1 MLDAC
6 FTERERTKNQNCFCG
21 LRCPQ
26 RQGRLHLDHRPHR
39 RPGQRVRSPPVH
51 SRSGVGADWTQSSG
65 WGCVCVTSTQHQG
78 GVHLLLRHAQTGASI
93 SPGGS
98 WLSPRKGWPWLEK
111 KHPQDHTQSRW
122 KEKKTVCVWL
132 GEGVYCC
139 FWRWHWR
146 KFWEHKAVGGAEHAE
161 TFLNLKVN
169 CMVGADL
176 QVCTWIWQ
184 KHCWGTVRL
193 QAAKAFSCCTSSS
206 AVEVPS
212 VAWKSGVSSEGASD
226 LEVLQFGRF
235 RLTLCV
241 LTLWILFYITFQ
253 ASSPLEGC
261 MITEY
266 VSPWYNHNGLT
277 GCKTPT
283 YLLSFSPWRPVYVS
297 LFHLFISVFI
307 CVSAFMYEC
316 MYLCVCVCVHRIES
330 TDKILRF
337 TNTFIMIFWLL
348 SE

>member
-1 MLDAC
+1 MLTYRFALEYDKTRRNLPEFKSELYGWC
-6 FTERERTKNQNCFCG
+6 WPTG
-21 LRCPQ
+21 
-26 RQGRLHLDHRPHR
+26 LHLNM
-39 RPGQRVRSPPVH
+39 
-51 SRSGVGADWTQSSG
+51 T
-65 WGCVCVTSTQHQG
+65 
-78 GVHLLLRHAQTGASI
+78 
-93 SPGGS
+93 
-98 WLSPRKGWPWLEK
+98 K
-111 KHPQDHTQSRW
+111 
-122 KEKKTVCVWL
+122 
-132 GEGVYCC
+132 
-139 FWRWHWR
+139 
-146 KFWEHKAVGGAEHAE
+146 HAE

-212 VAWKSGVSSEGASD
+212 VVWKSGVSSEGASD

-253 ASSPLEGC
+253 ASSPLKGC

-297 LFHLFISVFI
+297 LFHLFISVFM
-307 CVSAFMYEC
+307 CVSACMYEC
-316 MYLCVCVCVHRIES
+316 MYLCVCVCMCVCIE
-330 TDKILRF
+330 
-337 TNTFIMIFWLL
+337 
-348 SE
+348 